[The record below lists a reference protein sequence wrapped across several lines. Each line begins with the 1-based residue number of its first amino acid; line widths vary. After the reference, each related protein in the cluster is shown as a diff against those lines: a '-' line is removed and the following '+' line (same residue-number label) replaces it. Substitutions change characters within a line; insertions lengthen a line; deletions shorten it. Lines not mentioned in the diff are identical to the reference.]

1 MGSNIGLSVSTLD
14 PVAVSAMRTPNDH
27 CQDRNVQAARR
38 TAVSKTS
45 GRHSS
50 LPPVRRDRDT
60 YGLAAARS
68 GMTMLVGNARPR
80 ANRSRGLGSSS
91 VRLRVPSM
99 AML

>member
-50 LPPVRRDRDT
+50 LPQCGATVTRTVWPRP
-60 YGLAAARS
+60 GAA
-68 GMTMLVGNARPR
+68 
-80 ANRSRGLGSSS
+80 
-91 VRLRVPSM
+91 
-99 AML
+99 